1 MVGPDEERHAP
12 AVLPCLV
19 LRWLK
24 YAGADT
30 MFNGCM
36 KSLRLFLLT
45 AVLATWIVLI
55 PNQTRAEPVV
65 RRAPLSAG
73 AIVASRSAGV
83 VEISTIN
90 AWVPSG
96 SGEPEPEFA
105 PPDTFGDQ
113 LARPQPIS
121 LARTEARDLA
131 SGFVLTADGY
141 IVTSAHVLWDAE
153 EAQVRLQDGRHFPAR
168 LVGLDRITDVALLK
182 IDATGLSPAPIGDSS
197 KLAVG
202 DWVAAIGSPFG
213 FPGSVTAGIVSAKNR
228 VLSDSGET
236 GFLQTDV
243 AINPGSS
250 GSPLFNADGEIVGLN
265 SLIYSG
271 SGGYMGVSF
280 SVPSNLAV
288 DIAWRLRSQGRI
300 RRAYLGARLQG
311 MTAALAQAFGVRD
324 PTGAL
329 VVQVTPGGPASQ
341 AGLLRGDIITAFN
354 GVKIRDFSS
363 LALQMSDHGTGIP
376 GTLEIWRQGRKT
388 AATVMLAEAPAS
400 GPRPLATSI
409 VDALPRLGL
418 TLAEPGKDLQAQL
431 RIDGGLLVRQA
442 AGLSRSEGIQAGDVL
457 IAANEL
463 RLDSVEHFDRLLS
476 TLGPGASVALLVL
489 RDGNAAY
496 VPLRTPPAR
505 RR

>member
-1 MVGPDEERHAP
+1 MRWRKRHD
-12 AVLPCLV
+12 
-19 LRWLK
+19 
-24 YAGADT
+24 ADA
-30 MFNGCM
+30 MFNGRM
-36 KSLRLFLLT
+36 KLRRLLLASLAACAAL
-45 AVLATWIVLI
+45 VLESTH
-55 PNQTRAEPVV
+55 AEPLA
-65 RRAPLSAG
+65 RRASLSAG

-96 SGEPEPEFA
+96 SGDPEPEFA

-121 LARTEARDLA
+121 LARGEARDLA

-141 IVTSAHVLWDAE
+141 ILSSAHVLWDAE

-228 VLSDSGET
+228 ALSGSGET
-236 GFLQTDV
+236 PFLQTDV

-280 SVPSNLAV
+280 SVPINLAV

-300 RRAYLGARLQG
+300 RRAWLGARLQG
-311 MTAALAQAFGVRD
+311 MTAALAQSFGVRD

-329 VVQVTPGGPASQ
+329 VVQVTPGGPAAL

-354 GVKIRDFSS
+354 GAKVRDFSS
-363 LALQMSDHGTGIP
+363 LALQMSDHGTSTP
-376 GTLEIWRQGRKT
+376 GTLEVWREGRKKT
-388 AATVMLAEAPAS
+388 ATVLLAEAPTSA
-400 GPRPLATSI
+400 PRPLAAPVTG
-409 VDALPRLGL
+409 DLPRLGL
-418 TLAEPGKDLQAQL
+418 ALAGSGKDLQAQL
-431 RIDGGLLVRQA
+431 GIDGGLLVRQA

-463 RLDSVEHFDRLLS
+463 RLDSVEDFDRVLLR
-476 TLGPGASVALLVL
+476 LEPGASLALLVL
-489 RDGNAAY
+489 RDGHAAY
-496 VPLRTPPAR
+496 VPLRIPAAKKRQADSGTGRNVQSTPIVQ
-505 RR
+505 

>member
-1 MVGPDEERHAP
+1 M
-12 AVLPCLV
+12 
-19 LRWLK
+19 RWLK
-24 YAGADT
+24 WFDGGD
-30 MFNGCM
+30 MFNGRM
-36 KSLRLFLLT
+36 KPRLFFLASLMALAALT
-45 AVLATWIVLI
+45 SLGTHADPL
-55 PNQTRAEPVV
+55 P
-65 RRAPLSAG
+65 RRASLSAG
-73 AIVASRSAGV
+73 AIVASRGAGV

-96 SGEPEPEFA
+96 SGDPEPEFA

-121 LARTEARDLA
+121 FARGEARDLA

-141 IVTSAHVLWDAE
+141 IVSSAHVLWDAE

-182 IDATGLSPAPIGDSS
+182 IEATGLSPAPIGDSS

-228 VLSDSGET
+228 ALSGSGET

-280 SVPSNLAV
+280 SVPINLAV

-329 VVQVTPGGPASQ
+329 VVQVTPGGPAAQ
-341 AGLLRGDIITAFN
+341 AGLLRGDIITAFD
-354 GVKIRDFSS
+354 GAKIRDFSS
-363 LALQMSDHGTGIP
+363 LALQMSDHGTDNP
-376 GTLEIWRQGRKT
+376 GTLEVWRQGRKKT
-388 AATVMLAEAPAS
+388 ATVMLAEAPAAA
-400 GPRPLATSI
+400 PRPLA
-409 VDALPRLGL
+409 VPAAGDLPRLGL
-418 TLAEPGKDLQAQL
+418 ALTESGKDLQAQL
-431 RIDGGLLVRQA
+431 GIDSGLLVRQA
-442 AGLSRSEGIQAGDVL
+442 AGLSRSEGIQAGDV
-457 IAANEL
+457 IVAANEL
-463 RLDSVEHFDRLLS
+463 RLDSVEDFDRALS
-476 TLGPGASVALLVL
+476 RLEPGASLALLVL
-489 RDGNAAY
+489 RDGHVAY
-496 VPLRTPPAR
+496 VPLRIPPAKKH
-505 RR
+505 

>member
-1 MVGPDEERHAP
+1 
-12 AVLPCLV
+12 
-19 LRWLK
+19 
-24 YAGADT
+24 
-30 MFNGCM
+30 MFNDRM
-36 KSLRLFLLT
+36 KPRRFLLASLVT
-45 AVLATWIVLI
+45 LAALASEGTHADPL
-55 PNQTRAEPVV
+55 P
-65 RRAPLSAG
+65 RRAFLSAG
-73 AIVASRSAGV
+73 AIVASRGASV

-121 LARTEARDLA
+121 LAHGVARDLA

-141 IVTSAHVLWDAE
+141 ILSSAHVLWDAE
-153 EAQVRLQDGRHFPAR
+153 EAQVRLQDGRHFSAR
-168 LVGLDRITDVALLK
+168 LVGMDRITDVALLK

-228 VLSDSGET
+228 ALSGSGET
-236 GFLQTDV
+236 PFLQTDV

-280 SVPSNLAV
+280 SVPINLAV
-288 DIAWRLRSQGRI
+288 DIAWRLRSEGRI
-300 RRAYLGARLQG
+300 RRAWLGARLQG
-311 MTAALAQAFGVRD
+311 MTAALAQSFGVRD

-329 VVQVTPGGPASQ
+329 VVQVTPGGPAAQ

-354 GVKIRDFSS
+354 GAKVRDFSS
-363 LALQMSDHGTGIP
+363 LALQMSDHGTSTP
-376 GTLEIWRQGRKT
+376 GTLEVWREGRKKT
-388 AATVMLAEAPAS
+388 ATVMLTEAPAS
-400 GPRPLATSI
+400 APLPLAAP
-409 VDALPRLGL
+409 VAGDLPRLGL
-418 TLAEPGKDLQAQL
+418 ALTESGRDLQSQPG
-431 RIDGGLLVRQA
+431 IDGGLLVRQA

-457 IAANEL
+457 IAANQL
-463 RLDSVEHFDRLLS
+463 RLDSVEDFDRVLS
-476 TLGPGASVALLVL
+476 RLEPGASLALLVL
-489 RDGNAAY
+489 RDGHAAY
-496 VPLRTPPAR
+496 VPLRISAAKKRQAEGLEQDIQRTLNPR
-505 RR
+505 R

>member
-1 MVGPDEERHAP
+1 MEARRLEAERFHRICDADLRWRKQHDAA
-12 AVLPCLV
+12 AVFNGRMKLRRLLLAGLAACAALV
-19 LRWLK
+19 LQST
-24 YAGADT
+24 Y
-30 MFNGCM
+30 
-36 KSLRLFLLT
+36 
-45 AVLATWIVLI
+45 
-55 PNQTRAEPVV
+55 AEPLT
-65 RRAPLSAG
+65 RGASLSAG
-73 AIVASRSAGV
+73 AIVASRGAGV

-96 SGEPEPEFA
+96 SDDPEPQFA

-121 LARTEARDLA
+121 LARGEARDLA

-141 IVTSAHVLWDAE
+141 IVSSAHVLWDAQ
-153 EAQVRLQDGRHFPAR
+153 EAQVRLQDGRHFSAR

-182 IDATGLSPAPIGDSS
+182 IDATGLSPSPIGDSS

-228 VLSDSGET
+228 ALSGSGET
-236 GFLQTDV
+236 PFLQTDV

-280 SVPSNLAV
+280 SVPINLAV

-311 MTAALAQAFGVRD
+311 MTTALAQSFGVRD

-329 VVQVTPGGPASQ
+329 VVQVTPGGPAAL
-341 AGLLRGDIITAFN
+341 AGVLRGDIITAFN
-354 GVKIRDFSS
+354 GARVRDFSS
-363 LALQMSDHGTGIP
+363 LALQMSDHGTSTP
-376 GTLEIWRQGRKT
+376 GTLEVWREGRKKT
-388 AATVMLAEAPAS
+388 AAVLLADAPAS
-400 GPRPLATSI
+400 APRSLAAPAAG
-409 VDALPRLGL
+409 DLPRMGL
-418 TLAEPGKDLQAQL
+418 ALTEPGKDLQAQL
-431 RIDGGLLVRQA
+431 GIDGGLLVRQA

-463 RLDSVEHFDRLLS
+463 RLDSVEDFDRVLPRLE
-476 TLGPGASVALLVL
+476 PGSSLALLVF

-496 VPLRTPPAR
+496 VPLRIPAAKKR
-505 RR
+505 

>member
-1 MVGPDEERHAP
+1 
-12 AVLPCLV
+12 
-19 LRWLK
+19 
-24 YAGADT
+24 
-30 MFNGCM
+30 MFNGRM
-36 KSLRLFLLT
+36 KPHRLLLASLVACAALASEGAHADPLT
-45 AVLATWIVLI
+45 
-55 PNQTRAEPVV
+55 
-65 RRAPLSAG
+65 RRASLSAG

-96 SGEPEPEFA
+96 SGGPEPEFA

-113 LARPQPIS
+113 LARPQPIG
-121 LARTEARDLA
+121 LARGEARDLA

-141 IVTSAHVLWDAE
+141 IVSSAHVLWDAE

-228 VLSDSGET
+228 ALSGSGET
-236 GFLQTDV
+236 PFLQTDV

-280 SVPSNLAV
+280 SVPINLAV

-300 RRAYLGARLQG
+300 RRAWLGASLQG
-311 MTAALAQAFGVRD
+311 MTAALAQSFGVRD

-329 VVQVTPGGPASQ
+329 VVQVTPGGPAAL

-354 GVKIRDFSS
+354 GAKVRDFSS
-363 LALQMSDHGTGIP
+363 LALQMSDHGTSTP
-376 GTLEIWRQGRKT
+376 GTLEVWREGRKKT
-388 AATVMLAEAPAS
+388 AAVLLAEVPAS
-400 GPRPLATSI
+400 APRPLAAP
-409 VDALPRLGL
+409 VAGDLPRLGL
-418 TLAEPGKDLQAQL
+418 ALAGSGKDLQVQL
-431 RIDGGLLVRQA
+431 GIDGGLLVRQA

-463 RLDSVEHFDRLLS
+463 RLDSVEDFDRVLLR
-476 TLGPGASVALLVL
+476 LEPGASLALLVL
-489 RDGNAAY
+489 RDGHAAY
-496 VPLRTPPAR
+496 VPLRIPAAKKRQADSGTGRNVQSTPIAQ
-505 RR
+505 

>member
-1 MVGPDEERHAP
+1 
-12 AVLPCLV
+12 
-19 LRWLK
+19 
-24 YAGADT
+24 
-30 MFNGCM
+30 M
-36 KSLRLFLLT
+36 KSYRALLAGL
-45 AVLATWIVLI
+45 AVCAAVI
-55 PNQTRAEPVV
+55 PASAHAEPLA
-65 RRAPLSAG
+65 RRPSLSAG
-73 AIVASRSAGV
+73 AIVASRGAGV

-96 SGEPEPEFA
+96 SAEPEPEFA

-121 LARTEARDLA
+121 LAHGEARDLA

-141 IVTSAHVLWDAE
+141 IVSSAHVLWDAQ

-168 LVGLDRITDVALLK
+168 LVGLDRISDVALLK

-197 KLAVG
+197 RLAVG

-228 VLSDSGET
+228 ALSGSGET

-280 SVPSNLAV
+280 SVPINLAV

-300 RRAYLGARLQG
+300 RRAWLGARLQG
-311 MTAALAQAFGVRD
+311 MTAALAHSFGVRD

-329 VVQVTPGGPASQ
+329 VVQVTPGGPAAQ

-354 GVKIRDFSS
+354 GAKVRDFSS
-363 LALQMSDHGTGIP
+363 LALQMSDHGTSTP
-376 GTLEIWRQGRKT
+376 GTLEVWREGLKRT
-388 AATVMLAEAPAS
+388 ATVLLAEAPAS
-400 GPRPLATSI
+400 APRPLAAPAPG
-409 VDALPRLGL
+409 DLPRLGL
-418 TLAEPGKDLQAQL
+418 ALAESGRDLQAQL
-431 RIDGGLLVRQA
+431 GIKGGLLVRQA

-463 RLDSVEHFDRLLS
+463 SLDSVEDFDRVLS
-476 TLGPGASVALLVL
+476 RLEPGSSLALLVM

-496 VPLRTPPAR
+496 VPLRIPAAKKR
-505 RR
+505 